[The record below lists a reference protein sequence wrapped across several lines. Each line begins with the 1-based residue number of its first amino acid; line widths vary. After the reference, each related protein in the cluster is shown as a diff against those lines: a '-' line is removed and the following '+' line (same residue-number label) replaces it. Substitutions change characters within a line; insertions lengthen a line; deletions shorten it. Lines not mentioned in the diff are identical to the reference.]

1 MNFIF
6 NLLKIQ
12 HVLSAVVNER
22 YIGFSELLEGCYLV
36 KSFVNIRV
44 NGEKRVRV
52 NLENNPFIRN
62 RFIIIPKGF
71 HQRDIDERS
80 TEKDVHHLQLDN
92 RNLFMHFW
100 QDDEKKIGLYFFNCP
115 KDLHYVDY
123 ESSKLCTL
131 RELPGNGYYTV
142 VLFSIVKIDN
152 EDRIR
157 VDVVGSVHFILPKN
171 ESQHNVQN
179 LSENHNINK
188 KTIKIEDIEYW
199 NRQILRA
206 DVNTYKRDHITFNW
220 YENDPY
226 IFTKQMYEPQSID
239 EKEID

>member
-1 MNFIF
+1 MENMNFLF

-12 HVLSAVVNER
+12 HER
-22 YIGFSELLEGCYLV
+22 YIRFSELPEGCYLV

-71 HQRDIDERS
+71 RQCDSDQSNIHK
-80 TEKDVHHLQLDN
+80 EKLENL
-92 RNLFMHFW
+92 NLFMHFW
-100 QDDEKKIGLYFFNCP
+100 LDDEKKIGLYFFNCP
-115 KDLHYVDY
+115 KDLHYIDY

-131 RELPGNGYYTV
+131 RELPGNGYCTV
-142 VLFSIVKIDN
+142 VLFSIVNIDN
-152 EDRIR
+152 EVRIR

-171 ESQHNVQN
+171 DSQHSVET
-179 LSENHNINK
+179 LTENHNINK
-188 KTIKIEDIEYW
+188 KKIKIEDIEYW
-199 NRQILRA
+199 NRQILHV
-206 DVNTYKRDHITFNW
+206 DVYSDGGGDKDYVVFEW

-226 IFTKQMYEPQSID
+226 HPTKFMCEPEKID
-239 EKEID
+239 EIEDDD